1 MLVETELFRLQAEPS
16 VSGVNE
22 RPCISVIGVTISY
35 CRYFGAAKDLPGVRE
50 LFQQTGKFLNK
61 ATTVAEPPRNR
72 AFCVDGKF
80 CE

>member
-1 MLVETELFRLQAEPS
+1 MA
-16 VSGVNE
+16 GNE

-61 ATTVAEPPRNR
+61 ATTVTEIELVVSMANFGSRSESMLSVEFRI
-72 AFCVDGKF
+72 
-80 CE
+80 